1 VTFTRIKKPRGQIEA
16 FLCGFL
22 VRVAQDLFIIY
33 VSVGFLILWVKDL
46 EIFIMKNF
54 SANTP
59 DAELA
64 QAIKASDHIAFK
76 ALYYRYFEALFRFL
90 WRQTSD
96 EELAKDLLQEIFSRV
111 WKNRGNL
118 DPQQS
123 IKSYLYRIGHNLVID
138 HRRQSTHKPEH
149 LEDDPASEPVYSA
162 EENFDL
168 HEKIQAAIASLPEP
182 VRLVFTMNRF
192 DGIKYAEIAATL
204 GISIK
209 TVEARMSKALA
220 ILREKLAP
228 FLVCLLLLLSINN

>member
-1 VTFTRIKKPRGQIEA
+1 MDA
-16 FLCGFL
+16 
-22 VRVAQDLFIIY
+22 
-33 VSVGFLILWVKDL
+33 
-46 EIFIMKNF
+46 F

-59 DAELA
+59 DNELA
-64 QAIKASDHIAFK
+64 QAIKAADHNAFK
-76 ALYYRYFEALFRFL
+76 VLYYRYFEALFRFL

-111 WKNRGNL
+111 WKNRESL

-138 HRRQSTHKPEH
+138 HRRQSVHKPDY
-149 LEDDPASEPVYSA
+149 LEDDPANEPAYFV

-168 HEKIQAAIASLPEP
+168 HEKIQATIAALPEP

-192 DGIKYAEIAATL
+192 DGIKYAEIAVRL
-204 GISIK
+204 NISVK

-228 FLVCLLLLLSINN
+228 FLMSVLILILCDALAR

>member
-1 VTFTRIKKPRGQIEA
+1 
-16 FLCGFL
+16 
-22 VRVAQDLFIIY
+22 
-33 VSVGFLILWVKDL
+33 
-46 EIFIMKNF
+46 MKNF

-64 QAIKASDHIAFK
+64 QAIKAADHTAFK
-76 ALYYRYFEALFRFL
+76 VLYYRYFEALYRFM

-96 EELAKDLLQEIFSRV
+96 EELAKDLLQEVFSRV
-111 WKNRGNL
+111 WKNRENL

-123 IKSYLYRIGHNLVID
+123 LKSYLYRIGHNLVID
-138 HRRQSTHKPEH
+138 HRRQSAHRPEY
-149 LEDDPASEPVYSA
+149 LEDDPTQEPAYFV

-168 HEKIQAAIASLPEP
+168 HEKIQASIAVLPEP

-192 DGIKYAEIAATL
+192 DGIKYAEIAAML
-204 GISIK
+204 NISVK

-228 FLVCLLLLLSINN
+228 FLMSALILILCEALAR